1 MKSTTICLRFGDSR
15 HGQYIDDVLFLGWRR
30 AMIEPKKNEKRAIK
44 QFESGIDQDNSLLPM
59 LIGGLVLIVV
69 GAIVVMMF
77 V

>member
-1 MKSTTICLRFGDSR
+1 MV
-15 HGQYIDDVLFLGWRR
+15 Q
-30 AMIEPKKNEKRAIK
+30 PKKNDKPVTR
-44 QFESGIDQDNSLLPM
+44 QFESNIDADNSLLPM

>member
-1 MKSTTICLRFGDSR
+1 M
-15 HGQYIDDVLFLGWRR
+15 IDQ
-30 AMIEPKKNEKRAIK
+30 KKNEKQVIK

-59 LIGGLVLIVV
+59 LIAGLVLIVV